1 VHKCDTDTTRIL
13 LVDDDKD
20 HLKLFTLILENQ
32 GFTLDT
38 YSDPSAALS
47 QFKPNYYDLAVID
60 YRMPNLNGIELYE
73 RIRDIDSSIKAV
85 LLTASHEQLIENERK
100 NAQGQK
106 YMRVITKPVTN
117 EKLRAEIDS
126 VLKQA
131 TTPVLEVVPPVTRR
145 KNVQKG

>member
-1 VHKCDTDTTRIL
+1 VYKCDSETTRIL
-13 LVDDDKD
+13 LVDNDKD

-32 GFTLDT
+32 GFTMDT

-47 QFKPNYYDLAVID
+47 QFKPSYYDLAVID

-73 RIRDIDSSIKAV
+73 RMRDIDSSIKAV
-85 LLTASHEQLIENERK
+85 LLTASHEQLIENGHK
-100 NAQGQK
+100 HAQGQN

-126 VLKQA
+126 ILMQA
-131 TTPVLEVVPPVTRR
+131 TTPVLDVIPSVTRR
-145 KNVQKG
+145 

>member
-1 VHKCDTDTTRIL
+1 MYKCDTDTTRII

-38 YSDPSAALS
+38 YSDPSAAIS

-60 YRMPNLNGIELYE
+60 YRMPNINGIELYE

-100 NAQGQK
+100 HAQGQK
-106 YMRVITKPVTN
+106 YMRVITKPITN

-131 TTPVLEVVPPVTRR
+131 TTPVLEVVPTVTRR
-145 KNVQKG
+145 

>member
-1 VHKCDTDTTRIL
+1 MTRIL

-38 YSDPSAALS
+38 YSDASAALS

-60 YRMPNLNGIELYE
+60 YSMPNLNGIELYE

-100 NAQGQK
+100 NAQG
-106 YMRVITKPVTN
+106 
-117 EKLRAEIDS
+117 
-126 VLKQA
+126 
-131 TTPVLEVVPPVTRR
+131 
-145 KNVQKG
+145 G